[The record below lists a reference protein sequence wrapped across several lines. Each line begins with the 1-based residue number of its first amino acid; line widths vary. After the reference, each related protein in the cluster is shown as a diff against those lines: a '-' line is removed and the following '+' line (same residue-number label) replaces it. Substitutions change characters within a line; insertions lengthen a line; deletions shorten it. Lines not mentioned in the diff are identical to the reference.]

1 MIAPYTPTRTHATC
15 QIARQDAQDASG
27 CATDEK
33 MPRRSPQSA
42 SCWPSA
48 SPTRRRGAAKLCTG
62 RSSRCAYGRV
72 LPCHRASSCAVRT
85 SDEAAAVPPPGCGH
99 QAVPESAPC
108 ACATLQ
114 GRPEVLRL
122 NRWPASSGGAS
133 GGASGGWRSGRA
145 GPPGPVGC
153 ILSLWHL
160 RHLWYGK

>member
-33 MPRRSPQSA
+33 SSAALHNLHRVGRQHPQLGDEG
-42 SCWPSA
+42 CK
-48 SPTRRRGAAKLCTG
+48 T
-62 RSSRCAYGRV
+62 V
-72 LPCHRASSCAVRT
+72 HRQIVAVRLWARAPVPPGKRCAVRT

-122 NRWPASSGGAS
+122 NGWPASSGGAS